1 MKILV
6 SCAVDKR
13 VFASIAAAEREM
25 DFPVGS
31 LQQVRKAGRSSY
43 KGHLIEYGLPAPAAD
58 DSAPAPAPARAI
70 VLPSRCLGPLLPG
83 LCTHRLGAY
92 LGGGW

>member
-6 SCAVDKR
+6 SCTVDKR

-43 KGHLIEYGLPAPAAD
+43 KGHLIEFGLPVPPAAENAPA
-58 DSAPAPAPARAI
+58 SAAARAI
-70 VLPSRCLGPLLPG
+70 SLPSRCLGPLLPG

>member
-6 SCAVDKR
+6 TCAVDKR

-31 LQQVRKAGRSSY
+31 LQQVRKAGRAAY
-43 KGHLIEYGLPAPAAD
+43 KGHLIEYGLPMPPSAD
-58 DSAPAPAPARAI
+58 SAPARAI
-70 VLPSRCLGPLLPG
+70 SLPSRCLGPLLPG